1 MGSYE
6 YKVVAAPTRGTRG
19 PGAKGAEGR
28 FALSLEDV
36 MNRMAAEG
44 WEYQRAETLPS
55 EERAGLTNVQTVYRN
70 VLVFRRP
77 RSGDIAA
84 FAPRAIGDD
93 APAPLLLPAAE
104 GLEPVTGQDHG
115 LASLLRRRAARLV
128 GSPAPVAATQAHMA
142 EAEPEGA
149 PAAAPVPVA
158 MDTDEEPEPAPKSAE
173 LAARFAEE
181 DRPRP
186 ARNPADFFGSD
197 TLEFHSSGDR
207 RFNQMAPQVGTT
219 SAAE

>member
-77 RSGDIAA
+77 RSGDIADHYLA
-84 FAPRAIGDD
+84 HHYDD
-93 APAPLLLPAAE
+93 AGA
-104 GLEPVTGQDHG
+104 D
-115 LASLLRRRAARLV
+115 AARY
-128 GSPAPVAATQAHMA
+128 TT
-142 EAEPEGA
+142 EA
-149 PAAAPVPVA
+149 
-158 MDTDEEPEPAPKSAE
+158 
-173 LAARFAEE
+173 R
-181 DRPRP
+181 
-186 ARNPADFFGSD
+186 
-197 TLEFHSSGDR
+197 
-207 RFNQMAPQVGTT
+207 
-219 SAAE
+219 